1 MKRAAVY
8 LRVSTAEQVEG
19 TSLETQRRTCKEY
32 CERNDMDVVQ
42 YFEDRGESAKTAD
55 RPEFQRLLKYCSD
68 QKAGIDFV
76 VAYRLD
82 RLARNNFDFAVFSGT
97 LAKYGTSI
105 RSATEP
111 VTDDPT
117 GRFMQTVLS
126 AIAELDNDI
135 RGIRAKDGMA
145 RVAEKGGWAH
155 FPPIGYRTAR
165 DPEGQPILV
174 VDPIKGPLVRE
185 LFEEL
190 AKGTD
195 HLTAVRARLNKKGWK
210 DIMGLPLYKQ
220 QAHRMLANGIYCGR
234 ITGKL
239 TGGKVIKSRFLPLV
253 NEATFDRVQLLLAGR
268 CHVASPHLKNNQAFP
283 LRKFVRCSKCD
294 TPLTASFTTNFVGK
308 KYAYYRCPNSKC
320 LGVNITK
327 DALENNF
334 RELLQRLVRLTEPQ
348 LNYFR
353 QHLLKVW
360 RGRHEEVAKL
370 QAVQHQR
377 LEKLEALQRTLLDK
391 LLKGIIPDELY
402 ETKSK
407 ELAAD
412 IAVCRVEAHDAQ
424 LDRLDIEGV
433 MNTAE
438 YVTRNMTTIWDKLDI
453 DNRQR
458 FQAVLFPDGLTYSK
472 TERFGTEVTCPFI
485 NTLRQN
491 LDDASQ
497 LAPPA

>member
-1 MKRAAVY
+1 MKRSVVY

-19 TSLETQRRTCKEY
+19 TSLETQRRTCEEY
-32 CERNDMDVVQ
+32 CKRNDITVVRV
-42 YFEDRGESAKTAD
+42 FEDRGESAKTVD
-55 RPEFQRLLKYCSD
+55 RAEFQRLLKYCSD

-135 RGIRAKDGMA
+135 RGVRAKDGMA
-145 RVAEKGGWAH
+145 RVVEKGGWAH
-155 FPPIGYRTAR
+155 YPPIGYSTSR

-174 VDPIKGPLVRE
+174 ADPVKGPLVRQ

-190 AKGTD
+190 VKGINT
-195 HLTAVRARLNKKGWK
+195 LTAVRAMMNKRGWK
-210 DIMGLPLYKQ
+210 EVMGMPLYKQ

-239 TGGKVIKSRFLPLV
+239 TGGKVIKARFLPLID
-253 NEATFDRVQLLLAGR
+253 ESTFDRVQLILSGR
-268 CHVASPHLKNNQAFP
+268 CHVATPHLKNHEAFP
-283 LRKFVRCSKCD
+283 LRRFVRCGKCND
-294 TPLTASFTTNFVGK
+294 PLTASFTTNSVGK
-308 KYAYYRCPNSKC
+308 KYPYYRCSNSKC

-327 DALENNF
+327 DTLENDF
-334 RELLQRLVRLTEPQ
+334 RELLQRLMRLTEPQ

-360 RGRHEEVAKL
+360 RGRHEEVATL
-370 QAVQHQR
+370 HAAQHQR
-377 LEKLEALQRTLLDK
+377 LEKLEGLQRTLLDK

-402 ETKSK
+402 ATKSK

-424 LDRLDIEGV
+424 LDQLDIEGV
-433 MNTAE
+433 MNTAD
-438 YVTRNMTTIWDKLDI
+438 YLIRNMTTIWDKLDL

-458 FQAVLFPDGLTYSK
+458 FQTVLFPAGLAYSK
-472 TERFGTEVTCPFI
+472 VVGFGTDVTSPFI
-485 NTLRQN
+485 NMIQQN
-491 LDDASQ
+491 SGGESQ